1 MTETVWVEKYR
12 PKSLTQV
19 VNQKEIVE
27 RLKKFVENKSLPHLI
42 FAGPAGVGKTTCA
55 HALVRDLFGEYYSKD
70 AFQELNASDE
80 RGIDTIRTSIKTFAN
95 KKSLSGIPFKILILD
110 ESDNMTSAAQQALR
124 RTMEKYTKSTRFILI
139 CNYSS
144 KIIEP
149 IQSRCAIFRFK
160 PLKNEDLSKRIKQ
173 ICKKEKIQIE
183 NSGIEAIIYVSG
195 GDLRKAVNTLQAG
208 SSLDQNLTEHL
219 IYQVTGK
226 ARPEEIQ
233 QMIQLALDKKFLK
246 SKEIGIHCHN
256 QQQLAYANTIEGI
269 IKDVNY
275 LDATLYG
282 IGRAAGN
289 CPLEL
294 LIGFLKNPKYD
305 IRPILEV
312 IGNTIIP
319 IRETSQCGY
328 HIPYMVSGL
337 LNLHPGESIEL
348 MSLPEDD
355 PEKIDFVKFYE
366 KLSQGKK
373 N

>member
-19 VNQKEIVE
+19 VNQREIVE
-27 RLKKFVENKSLPHLI
+27 RLKKFVQNKSLPHLI

-55 HALVRDLFGEYYSKD
+55 HALVRDLFVEHYSRD

-80 RGIDTIRTSIKTFAN
+80 RGIDIIRTSIKTFAN
-95 KKSLSGIPFKILILD
+95 KKSISGIPFKILILD

-160 PLKNEDLSKRIKQ
+160 PLKNEDLSKRIKF
-173 ICKKEKIQIE
+173 ICKKEKIEIAE
-183 NSGIEAIIYVSG
+183 SGINAIIYVSG

-208 SSLDQNLTEHL
+208 SSLEQNLTEDL

-233 QMIQLALDKKFLK
+233 EMIKLALDKKFLK
-246 SKEIGIHCHN
+246 SKEELEKLLFNYGLSGVDIIKQIHREIFKIDISEKDKIKLIDMVGEIN
-256 QQQLAYANTIEGI
+256 FRLIEGA
-269 IKDVNY
+269 N
-275 LDATLYG
+275 
-282 IGRAAGN
+282 
-289 CPLEL
+289 EL
-294 LIGFLKNPKYD
+294 IQL
-305 IRPILEV
+305 
-312 IGNTIIP
+312 
-319 IRETSQCGY
+319 TSLLAQFSK
-328 HIPYMVSGL
+328 VS
-337 LNLHPGESIEL
+337 
-348 MSLPEDD
+348 
-355 PEKIDFVKFYE
+355 
-366 KLSQGKK
+366 
-373 N
+373 